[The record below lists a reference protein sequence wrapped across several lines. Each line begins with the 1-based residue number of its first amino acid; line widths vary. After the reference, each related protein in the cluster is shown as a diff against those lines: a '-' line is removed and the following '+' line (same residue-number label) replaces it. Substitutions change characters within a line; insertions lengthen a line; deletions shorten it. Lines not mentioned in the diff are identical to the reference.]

1 MDKKPGKGTRHSIV
15 QKMLLVCMLCL
26 PFSIALTQCSLPY
39 AYAQQ
44 ALGESITVQI
54 TGAAQPPGFLPALLT
69 VHLYDTIVFVNQS
82 APAATYAIAA
92 QDGSFASPAIAHG
105 EQWAV
110 TVNATGPHPY
120 SVSSVSTMVG
130 EIFVVANTVSLLP
143 TPLPQAQAT
152 VNAALTAGKSPPDV
166 TGLSP
171 TMGQNGGGQSPF
183 TPLLILIVIL
193 NSVLTVSLLSAL
205 TIWLLMRRRAAKK
218 ALLASLAGVGKAQQH
233 DGELADSDQQETTKN
248 KRRFFWQRR
257 KDDDDDDDGDVE
269 LDMDDDEE

>member
-1 MDKKPGKGTRHSIV
+1 MGKESGKGTRHSNV
-15 QKMLLVCMLCL
+15 QKLLLTCILCL
-26 PFSIALTQCSLPY
+26 PFSIIVTQLSLPY
-39 AYAQQ
+39 AHAQQ
-44 ALGESITVQI
+44 AQGESIMVQI

-69 VHLYDTIVFVNQS
+69 VHLYDTVVFVNQS
-82 APAATYAIAA
+82 APAATYAISA

-152 VNAALTAGKSPPDV
+152 VDAALTAGKSPPDV
-166 TGLSP
+166 TGLS
-171 TMGQNGGGQSPF
+171 TTIVQNGGGQSPF

-193 NSVLTVSLLSAL
+193 NSVLTISLLIAL
-205 TIWLLMRRRAAKK
+205 TLWFLMRRLAAKK
-218 ALLASLAGVGKAQQH
+218 ALMASLEAVGRSQQH
-233 DGELADSDQQETTKN
+233 DGELADSSQQETIKS

-257 KDDDDDDDGDVE
+257 KGDDDDGDVE

>member
-1 MDKKPGKGTRHSIV
+1 
-15 QKMLLVCMLCL
+15 ML
-26 PFSIALTQCSLPY
+26 SPY
-39 AYAQQ
+39 AHAQQ
-44 ALGESITVQI
+44 AQQAQGESITVQI

-69 VHLYDTIVFVNQS
+69 VHLYDTIVFLNQS

-166 TGLSP
+166 TGLS
-171 TMGQNGGGQSPF
+171 TTGDQKGGQWPF

-193 NSVLTVSLLSAL
+193 NSVLTVGLLSAL
-205 TIWLLMRRRAAKK
+205 TIRLVMRRRAAKK

-233 DGELADSDQQETTKN
+233 DGELADSDQQETTQN

-257 KDDDDDDDGDVE
+257 KNNDDDDDDGDVE